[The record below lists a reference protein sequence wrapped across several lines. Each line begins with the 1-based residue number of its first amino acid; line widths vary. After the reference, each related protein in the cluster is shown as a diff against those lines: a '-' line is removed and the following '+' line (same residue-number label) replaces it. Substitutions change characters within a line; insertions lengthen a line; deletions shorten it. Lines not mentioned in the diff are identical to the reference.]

1 MCLEL
6 KLACTKRAI
15 GHLVNWGC
23 GCWGVSLGR
32 LKFCCTMWQQDCWW
46 KKNWFPA
53 VKAKVPIIVKDA
65 KMEKIKEKRKEASG
79 GTFSSAPQAPLHIC
93 AAPVALQR
101 ITRNSPNIHSGG
113 MQRRGIA
120 ELQLRCYTFEF
131 LQLLQTDPHPSF
143 YRAFQWPNI
152 ALICGNMNCFPPYS
166 TPFFVGGWNMRI
178 YHTSCAQEKS
188 ENFANIWVWRKIST
202 EWSNIPNVSRSK
214 NLLWILRF
222 TGNSRFLLHS
232 FKCQYFKW
240 WNEIKIEQNSLWIWM
255 PTKCQPFTTSWKFK
269 YLTLSNFVT
278 KVCEC
283 FSFFLLQSCGC
294 PPTLIVQRKAT
305 SSIKYLLHLFMS
317 VSLFVR

>member
-53 VKAKVPIIVKDA
+53 VKAKVPIIVKDV
-65 KMEKIKEKRKEASG
+65 KMEKIKEKRKEANG

-120 ELQLRCYTFEF
+120 ELQLRCCTFEF
-131 LQLLQTDPHPSF
+131 LQLLQTDPPLFLQSLSMAKYSLDMWEHELFSSLFNPF
-143 YRAFQWPNI
+143 
-152 ALICGNMNCFPPYS
+152 LCGRVKYADISHFLCP
-166 TPFFVGGWNMRI
+166 R
-178 YHTSCAQEKS
+178 E
-188 ENFANIWVWRKIST
+188 VWK
-202 EWSNIPNVSRSK
+202 
-214 NLLWILRF
+214 L
-222 TGNSRFLLHS
+222 
-232 FKCQYFKW
+232 C
-240 WNEIKIEQNSLWIWM
+240 
-255 PTKCQPFTTSWKFK
+255 K
-269 YLTLSNFVT
+269 YLSMEKDQHWMIEYSKCLAQQKLTLNS
-278 KVCEC
+278 
-283 FSFFLLQSCGC
+283 
-294 PPTLIVQRKAT
+294 
-305 SSIKYLLHLFMS
+305 
-317 VSLFVR
+317 